1 MAAIAVLLL
10 AGLLGCLIRLAPG
23 RASGSPNLISREN
36 ALPGTRDWD
45 LRDAPLGEIE
55 AYTSQ
60 VSYLP
65 GDTVEFH
72 VSSAESYRIVVYR
85 LGWYGG
91 DGGRLI
97 GCSPACFADEQGVVR
112 PTPPAGPYGEV
123 VADWPVT
130 DRVPLPS
137 DAVSGYYLAS
147 LQLTSGPDA
156 GTATKLPFVV
166 RPEPSQRS
174 AVLVQV
180 PVNTW
185 EAYNGW
191 GGKSTYPFNSDNG
204 SSAQKVSFDRP
215 YGNGAQGPWQAEIQL
230 ARFLEREGTDVSYQT
245 DVDTDRDPDS
255 LLTHRLV
262 MTAGHG
268 EYWTHTMRDAFDHA
282 RDVGTNLA
290 FMGSNTGYWQV
301 RYEDNRRTMV
311 AFKSSAEDP
320 IADPALKTDLFRA
333 LSPPRPECELLGV
346 MHSRLREHQTG
357 WVDYTVT
364 SAAATDQWFAD
375 TGFHPGDT
383 VRAVVGGEWDEI
395 PQPPPAECAKP
406 NEVVLFHFEGAPQ
419 NADAVRYTA
428 PSGARVFA
436 SGAQLFSWGLDTSGL
451 GYYGYTDPP
460 DPRLQQFM
468 RNALDDLTRPAPP
481 IRYSL
486 RVRRRGVNVSFTAPP
501 DPRIRDVA
509 ILRSDGT
516 MVCTTPSG
524 TCFDRRRPSGASG
537 SYAGI
542 AIDEWRFSRPLLTKP
557 IRLARG
563 QVQSGPLDHRRRAR

>member
-1 MAAIAVLLL
+1 MAVRAVFLLL
-10 AGLLGCLIRLAPG
+10 AVLAYVVRLAPG
-23 RASGSPNLISREN
+23 EATGPANPVAREN
-36 ALPGTRDWD
+36 ALRGTRGWD
-45 LRDAPLGEIE
+45 LRDAPLDEID

-72 VSSAESYRIVVYR
+72 VSSADSYRIVVYR

-91 DGGRLI
+91 DGARLI

-112 PTPPAGPYGEV
+112 PTPPAGAYGEV
-123 VADWPVT
+123 VAGWPVT
-130 DRVPLPS
+130 DRVQLPA

-147 LQLTSGPDA
+147 LQLTSGQDA
-156 GTATKLPFVV
+156 GEATKLPFVV

-185 EAYNGW
+185 QAYNGW
-191 GGKSTYPFNSDNG
+191 GGKSTYPFNSDN
-204 SSAQKVSFDRP
+204 SQSAQKVSFDRP
-215 YGNGAQGPWQAEIQL
+215 YGNGAQGPWQAEVQL
-230 ARFLEREGTDVSYQT
+230 MRFLEREGTDVSYQT

-255 LLTHRLV
+255 LLSHRLV

-268 EYWTHTMRDAFDHA
+268 EYWSHTMRDAFDHA

-301 RYEDNRRTMV
+301 RYEDNWRTMV
-311 AFKSSAEDP
+311 AFKSSVRDP

-346 MHSRLREHQTG
+346 MHSRLREHQDG

-364 SAAATDQWFAD
+364 GAATSDQWFQG
-375 TGFHPGDT
+375 TGYRPGDT
-383 VRAVVGGEWDEI
+383 VRAVVGGEWDEV
-395 PQPPPAECAKP
+395 PQPPSADCAKP

-436 SGAQLFSWGLDTSGL
+436 SGGQLFSWGLDTGGL

-460 DPRLQQFM
+460 DPRLQQFV

-481 IRYSL
+481 VRYSL
-486 RVRRRGVNVSFTAPP
+486 RVGRRGVSVSFTGPT
-501 DPRIRDVA
+501 DPRVHEIA
-509 ILRSDGT
+509 IVRTDGT
-516 MVCTTPSG
+516 VICTSPEG
-524 TCFDRRRPSGASG
+524 RCFDRRRAKGIVAG
-537 SYAGI
+537 YAGL
-542 AIDEWRFSRPLLTKP
+542 AIDEWGFSRPLLTKP
-557 IRLARG
+557 IRLRRG
-563 QVQSGPLDHRRRAR
+563 QTESGP

>member
-1 MAAIAVLLL
+1 LRFFAFIVIVLLV
-10 AGLLGCLIRLAPG
+10 GVGMRFAPSRG
-23 RASGSPNLISREN
+23 RATQTSNTIVREN
-36 ALPGTRDWD
+36 TLRGTRSWQ

-55 AYTSQ
+55 GYTSQ

-65 GDTVEFH
+65 SETVAFH
-72 VSSAESYRIVVYR
+72 VSTAERYRIVVYR

-97 GCSPACFADEQGVVR
+97 DCSPACFGDEQGVTR

-123 VADWPVT
+123 VAGWPVT
-130 DRVPLPS
+130 DTIRLPA

-147 LQLTSGPDA
+147 LQLTSGGDA
-156 GTATKLPFVV
+156 GKATKLPFVV
-166 RPEPSQRS
+166 RPPAAQRS

-185 EAYNGW
+185 QAYNGW
-191 GGKSTYPFNSDNG
+191 GGKSTYPFNSVNS

-230 ARFLEREGTDVSYQT
+230 ARFLEREGVDVSYQT
-245 DVDTDRDPDS
+245 DVDTDREPDS

-268 EYWTHTMRDAFDHA
+268 EYWTHTMRDAFDNA
-282 RDVGTNLA
+282 RDAGTNLA

-301 RYEDNRRTMV
+301 RYEDDRRTMV
-311 AFKSSAEDP
+311 AFKNSSRDP
-320 IADPALKTDLFRA
+320 YPDPALKTDLFRA
-333 LSPPRPECELLGV
+333 LGRPECELLGV

-357 WVDYTVT
+357 WVDYTVWS
-364 SAAATDQWFAD
+364 SAASDPWFAG

-383 VRAVVGGEWDEI
+383 VKAVVGGEWDEI

-406 NEVVLFHFEGAPQ
+406 HEVVLFTYQGPPQ

-451 GYYGYTDPP
+451 DYYGYADPP

-468 RNALDDLTRPAPP
+468 RNALNDLTRPAPP
-481 IRYSL
+481 VRYSFRVVRHGVHIAFTPPADRRVEDVLVL
-486 RVRRRGVNVSFTAPP
+486 RA
-501 DPRIRDVA
+501 
-509 ILRSDGT
+509 DGT
-516 MVCTTPSG
+516 MVCKSPNGS
-524 TCFDRRRPSGASG
+524 CFDRRPPKGAMTYYDG
-537 SYAGI
+537 VAV
-542 AIDEWRFSRPLLTKP
+542 DEWGMSQPLVTAP
-557 IRLARG
+557 IRLRRG
-563 QVQSGPLDHRRRAR
+563 QTGGSP